1 MLDFGVVE
9 LNVFDTATGVTR
21 RVAATDD
28 ADQRPDST
36 MFWVPQWSPNGQH
49 LGWSVGSP
57 SEIQMALI
65 SGGAVKMWTIG
76 RQPVFLK
83 NFSPDGRYLMGES
96 ANDKEPILPGHVYVG
111 PPDYHLLVE
120 PGYFVLS
127 TDEPVRFSRPSVD
140 VMFLS
145 AADAYSPDVVGIVLT
160 GANADGARGLRAI
173 VDRGGY
179 AVVQDPESAEVP
191 VMPRAAIKAVPTA
204 CVLPLERIA
213 PHLAAIRGRR
223 MPPCRPVP
231 A

>member
-1 MLDFGVVE
+1 VKAPAPGYRLVVIGVSAGGLHALRTIMSGLPADFDLPIAVVQHRSKDSE
-9 LNVFDTATGVTR
+9 LLCELLQECAPLT
-21 RVAATDD
+21 
-28 ADQRPDST
+28 
-36 MFWVPQWSPNGQH
+36 
-49 LGWSVGSP
+49 VG
-57 SEIQMALI
+57 E
-65 SGGAVKMWTIG
+65 
-76 RQPVFLK
+76 
-83 NFSPDGRYLMGES
+83 

-120 PGYFVLS
+120 PGYFSLS

-191 VMPRAAIKAVPTA
+191 VMPRAAIAAVPTA
-204 CVLPLERIA
+204 CVLPLDQIA
-213 PHLAAIRGRR
+213 PHLAAVRGRR

>member
-1 MLDFGVVE
+1 VKAPAPGYRLVVIGVSAGGLYALRTIMSGLPADFDIPIVVVQHRSRDSE
-9 LNVFDTATGVTR
+9 LLCELLQECAPLV
-21 RVAATDD
+21 
-28 ADQRPDST
+28 
-36 MFWVPQWSPNGQH
+36 
-49 LGWSVGSP
+49 VG
-57 SEIQMALI
+57 E
-65 SGGAVKMWTIG
+65 
-76 RQPVFLK
+76 
-83 NFSPDGRYLMGES
+83 

-120 PGYFVLS
+120 QGYCVLS

-179 AVVQDPESAEVP
+179 AVVQDPATAEVP
-191 VMPRAAIKAVPTA
+191 VMPRAAIKEVPTA
-204 CVLPLERIA
+204 CVLPLDQIA
-213 PHLAAIRGRR
+213 PHLASIRGRR

>member
-1 MLDFGVVE
+1 VTARAPGYRLVVIGVSAGGLHALRTIIAGLPADFDLPVAVVQHRSRDSE
-9 LNVFDTATGVTR
+9 LLCELLQECAPLQVR
-21 RVAATDD
+21 
-28 ADQRPDST
+28 
-36 MFWVPQWSPNGQH
+36 
-49 LGWSVGSP
+49 
-57 SEIQMALI
+57 E
-65 SGGAVKMWTIG
+65 
-76 RQPVFLK
+76 
-83 NFSPDGRYLMGES
+83 

-120 PGYFVLS
+120 PGYFSLS

-160 GANADGARGLRAI
+160 GANADGARGLRSI

-179 AVVQDPESAEVP
+179 AMVQDPATAEVP
-191 VMPRAAIKAVPTA
+191 VMPRAALNAVPTA
-204 CVLPLERIA
+204 CVLPLDEIA
-213 PHLAAIRGRR
+213 PHLTSIRGRR